1 MKYSVH
7 DYAKALDEAIADSA
21 AGPVAKKEAVVKN
34 FLTLIRRNNDES
46 RMKKILE
53 EAARLARGRNRG
65 QVGAIRQV
73 TIQSARPLS
82 KAQEK
87 MLAGFLGAD
96 DVVDYEIDPELVAG
110 VKIIVNDE
118 MQFDGTMKAK
128 LDNLF
133 GATI

>member
-21 AGPVAKKEAVVKN
+21 AEPVAKKEAVVKN
-34 FLTLIRRNNDES
+34 FLALIRRNNDES
-46 RMKKILE
+46 RLKKILD
-53 EAARLARGRNRG
+53 EAARLARGRSRG
-65 QVGAIRQV
+65 QVGAMRQV
-73 TIQSARPLS
+73 TIQSARALS

-87 MLAGFLGAD
+87 MLQSFLHD
-96 DVVDYEIDPELVAG
+96 EDVVEYEIDPELVAG

-128 LDNLF
+128 LDTLF
-133 GATI
+133 